1 MIKNREHY
9 KKQIQKRKKKNV
21 IKLEKNYDEQ
31 KFKLKGKI
39 INHQIKDGNKRTCE
53 KTFLKCLKSFQKTLT
68 KNYKKIVQLAIINT
82 TPIFLLKKTKKI
94 KKRRKKETII
104 PFIPKKNIRISYSIK
119 NIVLEALK
127 KKNFSTKNYK
137 NLAQEIFLSAYKK
150 SETTKKKNETQEQA
164 LKRKKQLARFRW
176 F

>member
-1 MIKNREHY
+1 M
-9 KKQIQKRKKKNV
+9 
-21 IKLEKNYDEQ
+21 
-31 KFKLKGKI
+31 
-39 INHQIKDGNKRTCE
+39 
-53 KTFLKCLKSFQKTLT
+53 
-68 KNYKKIVQLAIINT
+68 QLAIINT